1 VRGRGYVFSLDETT
15 IGFPFF
21 FTTQEPTNWV
31 ENGFVG
37 EYLNVNLSRVE
48 GVSTYNVT
56 LDRETPDFMY
66 YACGRFRAMGGA
78 IRVVD
83 EDEVGNGVAND
94 ASGPLFSNRNSVPA
108 VWMSYNRIV
117 CVTPPWDGISDDDKH
132 HGGYQGT
139 CCAFPK
145 S

>member
-1 VRGRGYVFSLDETT
+1 MSKYGDAVAAELQAWSALWATAA
-15 IGFPFF
+15 P
-21 FTTQEPTNWV
+21 
-31 ENGFVG
+31 
-37 EYLNVNLSRVE
+37 
-48 GVSTYNVT
+48 
-56 LDRETPDFMY
+56 
-66 YACGRFRAMGGA
+66 AMGGA